1 MGPVS
6 CPLLLPVSQ
15 LSTHTGNGE
24 LLQLLM
30 HKNGDGSVLGKG
42 KGQEKAGED
51 VGLLDL
57 GFMAGLAP

>member
-1 MGPVS
+1 M
-6 CPLLLPVSQ
+6 
-15 LSTHTGNGE
+15 
-24 LLQLLM
+24 QLLM